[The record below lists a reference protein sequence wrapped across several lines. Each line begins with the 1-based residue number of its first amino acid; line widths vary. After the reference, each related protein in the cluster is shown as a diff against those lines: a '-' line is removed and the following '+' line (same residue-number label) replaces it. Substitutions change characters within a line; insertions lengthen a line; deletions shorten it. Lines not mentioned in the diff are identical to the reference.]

1 VTEMSSKVTDMS
13 GHRRI
18 APRLTAAPDPGCAA
32 PSRLASRSRRPGVD
46 SRQQTTEHV
55 RTTAV
60 FAAIDWMRDQ
70 LGEPQELRDFARA
83 ALMSPFHFHR
93 VFRAV
98 TATTPGRF
106 LTALRMSQA
115 RQLLLETDLSAT
127 DISIAV
133 GYSSFGTFTTQFTKL
148 IGVSPGRFRARAA
161 AIGDVSVRELL
172 ESYSPCPR
180 GSRRGARGWVGPRPD
195 GSPGIAVV
203 GLFPSRIA
211 QEPPLTCSVI
221 EPPGSVRLPEVQP
234 GLEHCEALAVSVAT
248 DASAR
253 QVLTGSPKA
262 GLFVG
267 AAEEPI
273 DLVAGALKPF
283 WIRLRPMRITDPP
296 LLTAFPLLAAAPLPR
311 ASSGAVAGS
320 RLPASGY
327 RWRP

>member
-1 VTEMSSKVTDMS
+1 MSST
-13 GHRRI
+13 HRVVQRLVP
-18 APRLTAAPDPGCAA
+18 PRDHAHPGA
-32 PSRLASRSRRPGVD
+32 D
-46 SRQQTTEHV
+46 TRQQTTEHV

-60 FAAIDWMRDQ
+60 FAAISWMRDQ
-70 LGEPQELRDFARA
+70 LGNPQELRDFARA

-115 RQLLLETDLSAT
+115 RRLLLETDMSAT

-133 GYSSFGTFTTQFTKL
+133 GYSSFGTFTTQFTRL

-161 AIGDVSVRELL
+161 AIGELSVRELL
-172 ESYSPCPR
+172 ASYSPCPR
-180 GSRRGARGWVGPRPD
+180 GLRRGARGWVGPRPD

-211 QEPPLTCSVI
+211 QEPPLTCAVI
-221 EPPGSVRLPEVQP
+221 EPPGSVRLPEVHP
-234 GLEHCEALAVSVAT
+234 RPERCEVLVVSVSA

-253 QVLTGSPKA
+253 QVLTASPDA

-267 AAEEPI
+267 AAEEPV
-273 DLVAGALKPF
+273 DLAAAPKPF
-283 WIRLRPMRITDPP
+283 WIRLRPMKITDPP
-296 LLTAFPLLAAAPLPR
+296 LLTAFPLLAAAPVPE
-311 ASSGAVAGS
+311 AWSGAMGRPRLSAGE
-320 RLPASGY
+320 
-327 RWRP
+327 